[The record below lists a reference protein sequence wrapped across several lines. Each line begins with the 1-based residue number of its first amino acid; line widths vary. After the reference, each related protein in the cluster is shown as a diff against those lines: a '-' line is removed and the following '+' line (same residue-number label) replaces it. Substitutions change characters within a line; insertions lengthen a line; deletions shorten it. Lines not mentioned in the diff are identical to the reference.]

1 MKKVFQKHNYF
12 CDYSTLPSVR
22 ITCGWCDS
30 VISPNKGY
38 FVKRDS
44 SYSSTEVGYIYICPN
59 CNQIILYNIYQDEVF
74 PLGKFGKNI
83 NKLPEQVSAIYNE
96 IRECYSIGAFTSIGL
111 LGRKLLMHV
120 AVQEGAEEDK
130 AFWYYVNYLN
140 DNGYVPKKSKH
151 LLEFLRSQ
159 GNDANHF
166 VQILQKEEAEKIIS
180 FIELILT
187 FIYEYADDEQV

>member
-1 MKKVFQKHNYF
+1 MKKIFDDKNYY
-12 CDYSTLPSVR
+12 YSHTTLPSVR

-30 VISPNKGY
+30 IISPNKGY
-38 FVKRDS
+38 FVKSDYPNS
-44 SYSSTEVGYIYICPN
+44 PEVGYIYICPN
-59 CNQIILYNIYQDEVF
+59 CNQIILYKSFQNRVF
-74 PLGKFGKNI
+74 PLCKFGKNI

-130 AFWYYVNYLN
+130 AFLYYVNYLN

-187 FIYEYADDEQV
+187 FIYEYADDEKA

>member
-12 CDYSTLPSVR
+12 YNYSTLPSVR

-38 FVKRDS
+38 FVKSDHPNS
-44 SYSSTEVGYIYICPN
+44 QEVGYIYICPN

-120 AVQEGAEEDK
+120 AVQEGAEGDK
-130 AFWYYVNYLN
+130 KFVYYVDYLN
-140 DNGYVPKKSKH
+140 DNGYVPRKSKH

-159 GNDANHF
+159 GNDANHD
-166 VQILQKEEAEKIIS
+166 VIVLKKEDAEKIIS

-187 FIYEYADDEQV
+187 FMYEYADDEKA

>member
-1 MKKVFQKHNYF
+1 MKKIFENYNYF
-12 CDYSTLPSVR
+12 YDSVIIPSVR

-30 VISPNKGY
+30 IISPNKGY
-38 FVKRDS
+38 VVRS
-44 SYSSTEVGYIYICPN
+44 NSVHSQEIGYIYICPN
-59 CNQIILYNIYQDEVF
+59 CNQIILYNNYQHKVF
-74 PLGKFGKNI
+74 PLCKFGKNI
-83 NKLPEQVSAIYNE
+83 NKLPEKVSTIYNE

-130 AFWYYVNYLN
+130 NFVFYVNYLN

-151 LLEFLRSQ
+151 LLEFLRNQ
-159 GNDANHF
+159 GNDANHD
-166 VQILQKEEAEKIIS
+166 VIVLKKDEAEKIIS

-187 FIYEYADDEQV
+187 FMYEYADDEQA

>member
-1 MKKVFQKHNYF
+1 MKEIFEKCNY
-12 CDYSTLPSVR
+12 YYGLSTLPSVR
-22 ITCGWCDS
+22 ITCGWCNS
-30 VISPNKGY
+30 IISPNKGY
-38 FVKRDS
+38 SVRYNS
-44 SYSSTEVGYIYICPN
+44 SQSGDIGYIYICPN
-59 CNQIILYNIYQDEVF
+59 CNQVILYRDYQKVVF
-74 PLGKFGKNI
+74 PLCKFGKSI
-83 NKLPEQVSAIYNE
+83 NKLPEQVSLIYNE

-130 AFWYYVNYLN
+130 SFLYYVNYLN
-140 DNGYVPKKSKH
+140 DNRYVPKKSKH

-187 FIYEYADDEQV
+187 FIYEYADDEEV

>member
-1 MKKVFQKHNYF
+1 MKKVFDDYNYF
-12 CDYSTLPSVR
+12 CNYSTLPSVR

-38 FVKRDS
+38 TVKNDS
-44 SYSSTEVGYIYICPN
+44 LYSSDIGYIYICPN
-59 CNQIILYNIYQDEVF
+59 CNQIILYNGCSNKVF
-74 PLGKFGKNI
+74 PLCKFGKNI
-83 NKLPEQVSAIYNE
+83 NKLPEQVSTIYNE
-96 IRECYSIGAFTSIGL
+96 IRECYSVGAFTSIGL

-130 AFWYYVNYLN
+130 KFVYYVDYLN
-140 DNGYVPKKSKH
+140 DNGYVPRKSKH

-159 GNDANHF
+159 GNDANHD
-166 VQILQKEEAEKIIS
+166 VIVLQKEDAEKIIS

-187 FIYEYADDEQV
+187 FMYEYADEEQS